1 MQFKSNLQWQK
12 NVQASRKNIIYV
24 KSILFG
30 ILLHVVENMESI
42 SYLSIIDNSVITYD
56 EIINTE
62 ANLYS
67 KEASSFNKF

>member
-24 KSILFG
+24 KNILFG

-42 SYLSIIDNSVITYD
+42 SYLSIIDNSGITYD

-67 KEASSFNKF
+67 KEASSSNKF